1 MSICRRDRG
10 LTLLEALI
18 VVLIVGVLAVLAT
31 AGYRKWIQT
40 SYLAEAQNMVSN
52 IRSAEESFYSENGA
66 YLNVTGPNLGVG
78 YDYPAATPGPF
89 KMDWAGP
96 CTPCATPTSWKALS
110 VQTVG
115 PVSFGYSL
123 WADNTG
129 TTAPPS
135 IKIDGVSTSLA
146 GMQGKSWYVIEADG
160 DPRGTGTF
168 TNVYGISANNQ
179 IFFNGSTQ

>member
-1 MSICRRDRG
+1 MSIRRHNRG

-18 VVLIVGVLAVLAT
+18 VVLIVGVLAVLAV
-31 AGYRKWIQT
+31 AGYKKWIQT

-78 YDYPAATPGPF
+78 FDYPAATPGAF

-96 CTPCATPTSWKALS
+96 CTPCVTTTSWRALS

-115 PVSFGYSL
+115 PVFFGYSV
-123 WADNTG
+123 WADNTS

-135 IKIDGVSTSLA
+135 ITLNGASTSLA
-146 GMQGKSWYVIEADG
+146 GMQGKPWYVIEADG

-168 TNVYGISANNQ
+168 TSLYGISANNQ
-179 IFFNGSTQ
+179 IFISGATQ